1 MKRISSWGNL
11 FPSCFHLTM
20 KRYSHFDYMGILS
33 FSYFFPFFLYFLYN
47 PPIHCCTSNPS
58 KCHMPSKWCST
69 WENRRRGSVVAFSGA
84 ISPTAGHRQFSPA
97 TTTDLPPV
105 ASLRAVFSSGML
117 QRAVLPVE
125 YEQLMRVFI
134 VIGTLAPQSENVLLF
149 TKKPIINQQKQ
160 NCHVRQVFSARWR
173 LFSERKAITTYGSR
187 NKIHTSIHIA
197 TACLRYRRASFFFLI
212 VMIRNF

>member
-105 ASLRAVFSSGML
+105 ASLRWLRCRYPATCSAAGRVRTVDESIYCYWNTRTTKWKRFVVYEETYHQPAKTKLPCPTSL
-117 QRAVLPVE
+117 LRPVE
-125 YEQLMRVFI
+125 VVFWEK
-134 VIGTLAPQSENVLLF
+134 SDYY
-149 TKKPIINQQKQ
+149 
-160 NCHVRQVFSARWR
+160 VR
-173 LFSERKAITTYGSR
+173 
-187 NKIHTSIHIA
+187 
-197 TACLRYRRASFFFLI
+197 
-212 VMIRNF
+212 